1 MDRKRDIPISLNSN
15 SELEAIC
22 ARSNIFLLGVT
33 GGIAS
38 GKTTV
43 ANMLQEMGA
52 EVIDFDILARVVVEP
67 GKPAWKEIVD
77 YFGRQVLH
85 DNETLDRK
93 RLSGIVFQDT
103 EKRKQLES
111 FIHPRIPE
119 EFVKQVKEIAGKDP
133 DATIQ
138 VIIPLLFEVNLQ
150 GLVHRTLVVHIP
162 RDKQIER
169 LIERDGISR
178 EEAVNI
184 LDAQLPIDKKAG
196 CADFVIYNEGSLD
209 ATRRQVEELLILY
222 ERIKE
227 KAPRL

>member
-1 MDRKRDIPISLNSN
+1 MERKRNIPIPLNSN

-22 ARSNIFLLGVT
+22 ARSNILLLGVT

-43 ANMLQEMGA
+43 ADMLKEMGA
-52 EVIDFDILARVVVEP
+52 VVIDFDILAREVVEL

-85 DNETLDRK
+85 DNEILDRK
-93 RLSGIVFQDT
+93 KLSRSVFQDT
-103 EKRKQLES
+103 EKRERLES
-111 FIHPRIPE
+111 FTHPRISE
-119 EFVKQVKEIAGKDP
+119 EFVKKVAEIANKDP
-133 DATIQ
+133 DAIIQ
-138 VIIPLLFEVNLQ
+138 AIIPLLFEVNLQ

-169 LIERDGISR
+169 LIERDGISM

-184 LDAQLPIDKKAG
+184 LDAQLPIDEKAG
-196 CADFVIYNEGSLD
+196 YADYVIYNENSLD
-209 ATRRQVEELLILY
+209 ATRKQVEELWQILS
-222 ERIKE
+222 ELQRQGSN
-227 KAPRL
+227 